1 MSSPLNDPY
10 VEFMPGQLI
19 AAEVMNDMQR
29 QIRADIDDQIHDA
42 VDAIEVV
49 PRAEDA
55 EKLEGQSLQEL
66 TQAIIDQAISQMAKH
81 SGYMRLFKILQL
93 GADNVVEHNLKNP
106 PLVDLYQLDY
116 FQVVASEDDDRYVTW
131 VNFYLYHTSEKRIRH
146 EDENGITR
154 VDIERSGEEAFRIPF
169 ADLLQWYQVAY
180 NDDSSLGDLETEFWD
195 KLFAPPND
203 RFHDDQ
209 YTKSP
214 WWDRCCREERT
225 VRSLK
230 QRGDWDEL
238 WLKVVPRKT
247 VNFITQRFLNPDSDI
262 GDEPQPRPT
271 NVGVWHYSLNR
282 LGLRLLREPIYT
294 TEVEAALRAEGR
306 EEALRELK
314 VMALLRA

>member
-1 MSSPLNDPY
+1 MA
-10 VEFMPGQLI
+10 GQLI

-29 QIRADIDDQIHDA
+29 QIRADIDTQVHEA
-42 VDAIEVV
+42 VDAIEEV

-55 EKLEGQSLQEL
+55 TKLEGQSLAEL
-66 TQAIIDQAISQMAKH
+66 TQAIIDQAISQMAVH
-81 SGYMRLFKILQL
+81 SGYMRVFKILQI
-93 GADNVVEHNLKNP
+93 GRDNLIEHNLKNN

-116 FQVVASEDDDRYVTW
+116 FQAVASEDDDRYVTW

-146 EDENGITR
+146 EDENGTVR
-154 VDIERSGEEAFRIPF
+154 VDIEPSGPDAYPFRIKF
-169 ADLLQWYQVAY
+169 TDLLQWYQIEY

-195 KLFAPPND
+195 KLFSPPND

-209 YTKSP
+209 YAKSP

-230 QRGDWDEL
+230 QKGDWDEL

-247 VNFITQRFLNPDSDI
+247 VNFVSALLANPDP
-262 GDEPQPRPT
+262 GQGGAVVGAEPQPRPT
-271 NVGVWHYSLNR
+271 NVGVSQFDLNR

-294 TEVEAALRAEGR
+294 TEVAQALRAEGR
-306 EEALRELK
+306 EEALLELK